1 MRTIKQS
8 DINHLRR
15 LIAYVKC
22 EIGEDEQKTIQRY
35 AEIAGITDHELNEE
49 AKQRIMES
57 IKKAA
62 SVPQYVRRAISA
74 LEKVVEESGDIVDAD
89 ASGRSEIVC
98 NESNHLVWKSRIRNL
113 G

>member
-1 MRTIKQS
+1 MKTIKQS

-15 LIAYVKC
+15 LIAYVRC
-22 EIGEDEQKTIQRY
+22 VVGEDEQKTIQRY
-35 AEIAGITDHELNEE
+35 TEIAGIVDTEPDEA

-74 LEKVVEESGDIVDAD
+74 LEKVVEESGDIVDAE
-89 ASGRSEIVC
+89 ASGRSEIIC
-98 NESNHLVWKSRIRNL
+98 NESNRLKIKD
-113 G
+113 